1 MAKLLIGIKDIVL
14 LSGFDGNIDDDTI
27 KPFIFMAQNTEIKR
41 ILGVPLYDKIV
52 DDYNNKALVEPYLNV
67 YTNYVAIIESYYT
80 CALYLRLGIPKVSQN
95 GAYLVTPEKTEQ
107 IWNDRTDG
115 MADQYQKL
123 AVGLELQLVDL
134 LEELNLPERPNP
146 SDIQP
151 KSNFN
156 WIRVK

>member
-1 MAKLLIGIKDIVL
+1 MAKLLINISDIAK
-14 LSGFDGNIDDDTI
+14 LSGFDGNIDNDTI
-27 KPFIFMAQNTEIKR
+27 NPFIFMAQNTEIKR
-41 ILGVPLYDKIV
+41 VLGVTLYDKIV
-52 DDYNNKALVEPYLNV
+52 QDFTDETLTGDYLNI
-67 YTNYVAIIESYYT
+67 YENYVAIIQSYYA
-80 CALYLRLGIPKVSQN
+80 CSLYLRLGIPKVSQN

-107 IWNDRTDG
+107 IWNERTDG

-151 KSNFN
+151 KSNLN